1 MPTKNALLYAD
12 WVPPNTPVYAP
23 FREVD
28 NSFESLGTFGIL
40 TTVADPMLMLGYLGM
55 IGSVT

>member
-1 MPTKNALLYAD
+1 MPSNRLPLPLQLPRRAL
-12 WVPPNTPVYAP
+12 AP
-23 FREVD
+23 IREVD

-40 TTVADPMLMLGYLGM
+40 TTVADPMLILGYLGM